1 MTLQGFFV
9 PGPYDDGDP
18 VTGHYFEMASPDPS
32 RAQVW
37 AYTDAIGYAA
47 GDTLVL
53 HAMSSARSARLVIAR
68 DGLTPETVL
77 STRIDTHFAP
87 TPVACSVNGCNWPE
101 VFRLTIP
108 AGWKSGVYTLSLRP
122 ANGCRD

>member
-9 PGPYDDGDP
+9 PGPFDDGDP

-32 RAQVW
+32 HAQVW
-37 AYTDAIGYAA
+37 GYTDAIGYAA

-87 TPVACSVNGCNWPE
+87 TPMACSVYGCDWPE
-101 VFRLTIP
+101 AFRLTIP